1 MPHKITHALVTPEAY
16 LSHEKA
22 SQDTR
27 HEYIDGYVVAMA
39 GGSIRHGKMITNIA
53 RLLGNHLVGKSC
65 DVFSSDVKLKVESAF
80 VKSFR
85 YPDVMV
91 SCEQNR
97 SFDDMCESATVLVEV
112 LSESTELTDRVYKSA
127 EYGHVLKATQGEYL
141 VVDPDHPV
149 IEKRMWHEGRFE
161 VVATYGSGDIITL
174 DSLKLELSM
183 DDLYPESSGAG
194 LA

>member
-1 MPHKITHALVTPEAY
+1 MSQKISYASVTAEAY
-16 LSHEKA
+16 LAHEKA
-22 SQDTR
+22 SRETR
-27 HEYIDGYVVAMA
+27 HEYIDGYVIAMA

-53 RLLGNHLVGKSC
+53 RLLGNHLVGKPC

-91 SCEQNR
+91 SCEKNR
-97 SFDDMCESATVLVEV
+97 RFDDMCESATVLVEV
-112 LSESTELTDRVYKSA
+112 LSDSTELTDRVYKSA
-127 EYGHVLKATQGEYL
+127 EYGHILKETNGEYL

-161 VVATYGSGDIITL
+161 VVATYGSGDVITL
-174 DSLKLELSM
+174 DSLKLILKMDELY
-183 DDLYPESSGAG
+183 L
-194 LA
+194 L

>member
-1 MPHKITHALVTPEAY
+1 MPHKISHVLITPEAY

-22 SQDTR
+22 SVDTR

-39 GGSIRHGKMITNIA
+39 GGTIRHGKMISNIA
-53 RLLGNHLVGKSC
+53 RLLGNHLVGKPC

-91 SCEQNR
+91 SCEPSR
-97 SFDDMCESATVLVEV
+97 RFEDMCESATVLVEV

-127 EYGHVLKATQGEYL
+127 EYGHILKATQGEYL
-141 VVDPDHPV
+141 VVDPERPV

-161 VVATYGSGDIITL
+161 VVETYGAGDIISL
-174 DSLKLELSM
+174 DSLQLTLTMDEL
-183 DDLYPESSGAG
+183 YIE
-194 LA
+194 

>member
-1 MPHKITHALVTPEAY
+1 MQHKISHSLITAEAY

-22 SQDTR
+22 SLDTR
-27 HEYIDGYVVAMA
+27 HEFIDGYVVAMA

-53 RLLGNHLVGKSC
+53 RLLGNHLVGKPY

-91 SCEQNR
+91 SCEPDRQYE
-97 SFDDMCESATVLVEV
+97 DMCESATVLVEV

-127 EYGHVLKATQGEYL
+127 EYGHVLNATQGEYL
-141 VVDPDHPV
+141 VVDPDRPV
-149 IEKRMWHEGRFE
+149 IEKRMWHDGRFE
-161 VVATYGSGDIITL
+161 VVATYGTGEIITL
-174 DSLKLELSM
+174 ESLKLDLSM
-183 DDLYPESSGAG
+183 DDLYPNCPP
-194 LA
+194 